1 MSRPVSSADVRA
13 LKAALVRQVHA
24 YTRAIGAPVTL
35 TRADM
40 RLTVLPDRPEKR
52 TRKARI

>member
-13 LKAALVRQVHA
+13 LTAALVRQIYA

-40 RLTVLPDRPEKR
+40 RLTVLSDRPRTR
-52 TRKARI
+52 TRKGRI